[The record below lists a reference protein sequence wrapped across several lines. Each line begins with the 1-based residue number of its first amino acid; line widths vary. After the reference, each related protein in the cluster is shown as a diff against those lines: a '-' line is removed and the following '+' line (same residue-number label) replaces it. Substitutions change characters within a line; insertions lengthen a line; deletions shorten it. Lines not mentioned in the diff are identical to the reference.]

1 MPVNKRCHTNI
12 AVRLDL
18 TRVFME
24 LRLIGAHNHASVADQ
39 LRFLADRKTD
49 RRLDFDISL

>member
-1 MPVNKRCHTNI
+1 VPVNKRCHTNI

-24 LRLIGAHNHASVADQ
+24 LRLIGAHNHVSVADQ